1 MRETLEKNWKAIMPR
16 NYIRKTDWGSV
27 TYEELEKAFVEV
39 KRGKSIRTVAKERKI
54 GRSTLQRY
62 MKKAEEK
69 REKTVGY
76 RGTAEARRILS
87 EELEEELAENIR
99 MLAERLHGLTPKKC
113 REIAFEFAQKNNIPV
128 PNNWG
133 EQRLAGR
140 DWLSSFIARHNLYSH
155 ITEATSLGGHGQVI
169 SFSLINQDEI
179 KQEIKE
185 ESDVP
190 VSIHHTSEEESTEIC
205 DSDRE
210 ILDTDLFL
218 T

>member
-1 MRETLEKNWKAIMPR
+1 MPR

-62 MKKAEEK
+62 MKKTEEK
-69 REKTVGY
+69 RERTVGY
-76 RGTAEARRILS
+76 RGTAEAKRIFS

-99 MLAERLHGLTPKKC
+99 IMSECVHGLTTKKC
-113 REIAFEFAQKNNIPV
+113 REIAFEFAQKHNIPV

-140 DWLSSFIARHNLYSH
+140 FGCD
-155 ITEATSLGGHGQVI
+155 
-169 SFSLINQDEI
+169 SLIQ
-179 KQEIKE
+179 
-185 ESDVP
+185 
-190 VSIHHTSEEESTEIC
+190 
-205 DSDRE
+205 
-210 ILDTDLFL
+210 
-218 T
+218 

>member
-1 MRETLEKNWKAIMPR
+1 MPR
-16 NYIRKTDWGSV
+16 KYIRKTDWGSV
-27 TYEELEKAFVEV
+27 SYEELEKASVEV

-62 MKKAEEK
+62 MKKAEEN
-69 REKTVGY
+69 REKSVGY
-76 RGTAEARRILS
+76 RGTAEARRIFS

-99 MLAERLHGLTPKKC
+99 MLAESVHSLTPKRC

-155 ITEATSLGGHGQVI
+155 ITEATSLGSYGQII
-169 SFSLINQDEI
+169 SFSLINQD
-179 KQEIKE
+179 QIKE
-185 ESDVP
+185 ERDVP
-190 VSIHHTSEEESTEIC
+190 VPIHQTSEEDSAQIC
-205 DSDRE
+205 GSDRDL
-210 ILDTDLFL
+210 LDTDLSL

>member
-1 MRETLEKNWKAIMPR
+1 MPR

-27 TYEELEKAFVEV
+27 TYDELEKAFVEV

-76 RGTAEARRILS
+76 RGTAEAKRILS
-87 EELEEELAENIR
+87 EESEEELAENIR
-99 MLAERLHGLTPKKC
+99 TLAERTHSLTPKKC
-113 REIAFEFAQKNNIPV
+113 REMAFEFAQKNNIPV

-140 DWLSSFIARHNLYSH
+140 DWLNSFIARHNLYRH
-155 ITEATSLGGHGQVI
+155 ITEAATLGSHGQII
-169 SFSLINQDEI
+169 SFSLVNQDEI
-179 KQEIKE
+179 KE
-185 ESDVP
+185 ESGVP
-190 VSIHHTSEEESTEIC
+190 VPIHEASEEESAESC
-205 DSDRE
+205 ASDRD
-210 ILDTDLFL
+210 LLKTDLFL

>member
-1 MRETLEKNWKAIMPR
+1 MPR

-87 EELEEELAENIR
+87 EELEEELAEHIR
-99 MLAERLHGLTPKKC
+99 VLSEGVHGLTPKKC

-140 DWLSSFIARHNLYSH
+140 DWLSSFITRHNLYGH
-155 ITEATSLGGHGQVI
+155 ITEATGQII
-169 SFSLINQDEI
+169 SFSVIDQDEI
-179 KQEIKE
+179 KTGIKE
-185 ESDVP
+185 ERDVP
-190 VSIHHTSEEESTEIC
+190 VPGRQTSEE
-205 DSDRE
+205 DRE
-210 ILDTDLFL
+210 RDLLETDLFL

>member
-1 MRETLEKNWKAIMPR
+1 MPR

-99 MLAERLHGLTPKKC
+99 KLGVHGLTPKRC

-140 DWLSSFIARHNLYSH
+140 DWLSSFITRHNLYGH
-155 ITEATSLGGHGQVI
+155 ITEAASLGSHGQVI
-169 SFSLINQDEI
+169 SFSLIKKEI
-179 KQEIKE
+179 QEE
-185 ESDVP
+185 CDVP
-190 VSIHHTSEEESTEIC
+190 VPIPHASEEDSAEMC
-205 DSDRE
+205 DSDRDL
-210 ILDTDLFL
+210 LDADLFL

>member
-1 MRETLEKNWKAIMPR
+1 MPR

-76 RGTAEARRILS
+76 RGTAEAKRILS

-99 MLAERLHGLTPKKC
+99 MLADRLHSLTPKKC
-113 REIAFEFAQKNNIPV
+113 REVAFEFAQKNNIPV

-155 ITEATSLGGHGQVI
+155 ITEATSLGSHGQII
-169 SFSLINQDEI
+169 SFSLDNQDEI
-179 KQEIKE
+179 KKEIKE
-185 ESDVP
+185 ESNIPVP
-190 VSIHHTSEEESTEIC
+190 IQDASEEESVEIC
-205 DSDRE
+205 DSDRNL
-210 ILDTDLFL
+210 LDTDLFL

>member
-1 MRETLEKNWKAIMPR
+1 MPR

-62 MKKAEEK
+62 MKKAEER
-69 REKTVGY
+69 RERTVGY
-76 RGTAEARRILS
+76 RGTAEAKRVFS

-99 MLAERLHGLTPKKC
+99 IMSERVHGLTTKKC
-113 REIAFEFAQKNNIPV
+113 REIAFEFAQKYNIPV

-140 DWLSSFIARHNLYSH
+140 DWLSSFINRHNLYGH
-155 ITEATSLGGHGQVI
+155 ITEAASLGSHEQGI
-169 SFSLINQDEI
+169 RLSLVNHDEI
-179 KQEIKE
+179 KSEVIE

-190 VSIHHTSEEESTEIC
+190 TLIHDASEEESNKIC
-205 DSDRE
+205 HPDL
-210 ILDTDLFL
+210 LDAHIFL

>member
-1 MRETLEKNWKAIMPR
+1 MPR

-62 MKKAEEK
+62 MKKAEER
-69 REKTVGY
+69 RERTVGY
-76 RGTAEARRILS
+76 RGTAEAKRIFS

-99 MLAERLHGLTPKKC
+99 IMSERVHGLATKKC
-113 REIAFEFAQKNNIPV
+113 REIAFEFAQKHNIPV

-140 DWLSSFIARHNLYSH
+140 DWLTSFINRHNLYGH
-155 ITEATSLGGHGQVI
+155 LTEAASLESHGQGI
-169 SFSLINQDEI
+169 RLSLVNHDEI
-179 KQEIKE
+179 KSEII

-190 VSIHHTSEEESTEIC
+190 ALIHDASEEESNGIC
-205 DSDRE
+205 HPDL
-210 ILDTDLFL
+210 LDAHIFL

>member
-1 MRETLEKNWKAIMPR
+1 MPR
-16 NYIRKTDWGSV
+16 NYIRKTDWGSA
-27 TYEELEKAFVEV
+27 TYEELEKAFVDV
-39 KRGKSIRTVAKERKI
+39 KCGKSIRTVAKERNI

-76 RGTAEARRILS
+76 RGTAEAKRILS

-99 MLAERLHGLTPKKC
+99 TLAERCSGITPKKC
-113 REIAFEFAQKNNIPV
+113 REMAFELTQRKNLPV

-140 DWLSSFIARHNLYSH
+140 DWFSSFAARHNLYCY
-155 ITEATSLGGHGQVI
+155 IPEATSLGSHGQVI
-169 SFSLINQDEI
+169 SFSLVNQNEVK
-179 KQEIKE
+179 KQIKE
-185 ESDVP
+185 ENNVP
-190 VSIHHTSEEESTEIC
+190 ILIHDTLEDENAEIC
-205 DSDRE
+205 DSNQDL
-210 ILDTDLFL
+210 LDTDLFL